1 MRLSIEV
8 SLRSISPFVRGGVER
23 SLGFDVTRK
32 GKTGP
37 MSEGPS
43 IDD

>member
-8 SLRSISPFVRGGVER
+8 SLRSFSPFVRGGVER